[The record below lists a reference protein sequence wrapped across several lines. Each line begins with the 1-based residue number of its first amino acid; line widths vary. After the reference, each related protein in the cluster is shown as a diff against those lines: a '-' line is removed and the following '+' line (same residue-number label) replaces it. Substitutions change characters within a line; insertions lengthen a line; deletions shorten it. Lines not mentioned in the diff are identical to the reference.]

1 MSETIT
7 IVKTSV
13 RNTTE
18 APPSRGLSSMS
29 SMNSTPASGKTTS
42 QVILAIL

>member
-18 APPSRGLSSMS
+18 APPSRGLSSM
-29 SMNSTPASGKTTS
+29 NNTVASGKTAS
-42 QVILAIL
+42 QVIIAIL